1 MTPVDSWEM
10 GTGGSLHRA
19 SSQELC
25 FYARLSD
32 AAAPNPSNTSLPEH
46 EVRCIKF
53 QNQRLEVETA
63 ELTYDAQVTRMLGRS
78 SLKRVLGRNLD
89 SIGFSYDYF
98 PGVRRDLRDVS
109 LIKLTLMHS
118 GVVLRPNAATRGMSA
133 TVAVRA
139 NRFSP
144 LQTPLFTK
152 PGQVTSLV
160 LTATEQTITLT
171 WNAPSP
177 DAGGAPT
184 EYHVR
189 WKSGDQSYPSGPSS
203 DRYEV
208 VTGATTL
215 EITGLTT
222 CVASDF
228 ARRDPGSFRLHLR
241 WLLALIMEAIND
253 DIDTAEAEADAD
265 SRAEVRLVAAD
276 ADGADLPGRR
286 GSRGWGG
293 PVGDH
298 RAASSC
304 PRWSDRG
311 AAGVEG
317 GPAASVS
324 PGGVGGRG
332 VAGRG
337 RPAPGDGGRAGRRV
351 GGAAGKIALGMSG
364 PVPARVDGTAKAAL
378 LSLVDDAVDAGWT
391 LNRACAVVELDRG
404 RAWRWQQR
412 RAGGGLD
419 DARPGGNPIHG
430 LLEWEEA
437 EILALFDEWGDVDR
451 SHRKLAH
458 RGCCEQRVWASPSTV
473 DRVLARHG
481 LALQGAPRP
490 ARTVKTPWPHWCEW
504 HPNQLWCWDGSQFE
518 RCVAAKHAYAIVD
531 LVSRKWIST
540 RLTAN
545 PDSVAARVLF
555 SRGLDN
561 EGLLTDELR
570 ARLTDPDTG
579 LPDGDQAPLLLAVSD
594 NGTEMHAN
602 ETRRFMALCSIAQH
616 FGRPSTPTDQAWIE
630 SLWGHVKREH
640 PHLTTITDPAV
651 LAAELERVRVH
662 HNSVRLH
669 EAIGYVT
676 PNDEHDG
683 RGDTIRAARTDGMRN
698 ADEQRRAWHRSQR

>member
-1 MTPVDSWEM
+1 
-10 GTGGSLHRA
+10 
-19 SSQELC
+19 
-25 FYARLSD
+25 
-32 AAAPNPSNTSLPEH
+32 
-46 EVRCIKF
+46 
-53 QNQRLEVETA
+53 
-63 ELTYDAQVTRMLGRS
+63 
-78 SLKRVLGRNLD
+78 
-89 SIGFSYDYF
+89 
-98 PGVRRDLRDVS
+98 
-109 LIKLTLMHS
+109 
-118 GVVLRPNAATRGMSA
+118 
-133 TVAVRA
+133 
-139 NRFSP
+139 
-144 LQTPLFTK
+144 
-152 PGQVTSLV
+152 
-160 LTATEQTITLT
+160 
-171 WNAPSP
+171 
-177 DAGGAPT
+177 
-184 EYHVR
+184 
-189 WKSGDQSYPSGPSS
+189 
-203 DRYEV
+203 
-208 VTGATTL
+208 
-215 EITGLTT
+215 
-222 CVASDF
+222 
-228 ARRDPGSFRLHLR
+228 
-241 WLLALIMEAIND
+241 
-253 DIDTAEAEADAD
+253 
-265 SRAEVRLVAAD
+265 
-276 ADGADLPGRR
+276 
-286 GSRGWGG
+286 
-293 PVGDH
+293 
-298 RAASSC
+298 
-304 PRWSDRG
+304 
-311 AAGVEG
+311 
-317 GPAASVS
+317 
-324 PGGVGGRG
+324 
-332 VAGRG
+332 
-337 RPAPGDGGRAGRRV
+337 
-351 GGAAGKIALGMSG
+351 MSG

-378 LSLVDDAVDAGWT
+378 LSLIDDAVDAGWT

-540 RLTAN
+540 HLTAN

-570 ARLTDPDTG
+570 ARLTDPDTA
-579 LPDGDQAPLLLAVSD
+579 LPDGDQAPLLPAVSD

-651 LAAELERVRVH
+651 LAAELERVQVH